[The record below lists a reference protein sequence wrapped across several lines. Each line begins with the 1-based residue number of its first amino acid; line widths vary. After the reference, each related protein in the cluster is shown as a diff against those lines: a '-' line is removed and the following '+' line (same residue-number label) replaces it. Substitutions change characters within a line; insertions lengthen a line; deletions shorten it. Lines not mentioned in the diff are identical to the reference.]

1 MDKIGYKMDISKKIQ
16 FRASIFQEIITKLSE
31 IDLFRGNWNV
41 LENKEK
47 RYLKELRDIA
57 TIESIG
63 SSTRI
68 EGATLTDGEVKELLK
83 SVQINKLDKLEEQEV
98 VCYYEA
104 LETILEH
111 YQDIELSER
120 YLHQLHTILLKYSSK
135 DQMHKGQYKN
145 LSNQVVANYP
155 DGGQKVI
162 FRTTEPHLTANE
174 MQQLISWTNTQIE
187 EKKLH
192 PILLTATF
200 VYEFLSI
207 HPYQD
212 GNGRLSR
219 LLTTFLLLKQKYNF
233 VEYISFEHIIEA
245 RKDMY
250 YRVLME
256 TQKHRYTDDEI
267 LDKWTIFFLDC
278 LVELIQKLKVK
289 YETYNNLQISLNGR
303 QKEVLNYIDQN
314 KTIQIKEIEQDL
326 SQYSRNTIKKDLQYL
341 VNEGLI
347 LTTGS
352 GRGVKYH
359 ALKE

>member
-1 MDKIGYKMDISKKIQ
+1 MDISKKIAFQ
-16 FRASIFQEIITKLSE
+16 PAIFQDIIQKLS
-31 IDLFRGNWNV
+31 IVDLFKGGWR
-41 LENKEK
+41 LIENKEK

-68 EGATLTDGEVKELLK
+68 EGATLTDGEVKQLLK
-83 SVQINKLDKLEEQEV
+83 SVQINKLDKREEQEV
-98 VCYYEA
+98 VGYYEA
-104 LETILEH
+104 LELILEH
-111 YQDIELSER
+111 YDDIDLSER
-120 YLHQLHTILLKYSSK
+120 YLHQLHSILLKYSSK
-135 DQMHKGQYKN
+135 DQRHKGQYKN

-155 DGGQKVI
+155 GGEQKII

-174 MQQLISWTNTQIE
+174 MHDLIIWTNEQLK
-187 EKKLH
+187 EKRLH
-192 PILLTATF
+192 PVLITAIF

-219 LLTTFLLLKQKYNF
+219 LLTTFLLLKQDYNF
-233 VEYISFEHIIEA
+233 IEFVSFEHVVEN

-256 TQKHRYTDDEI
+256 TQKHRGTDDEI
-267 LDKWTIFFLDC
+267 LDKWVAFFLDC
-278 LVELIQKLKVK
+278 LIILTEKLKVK
-289 YETYNNLQISLNGR
+289 YETYNNLKSSTNDR
-303 QKEVLNYIDQN
+303 QKKVLAYIDKN
-314 KTIQIKEIEQDL
+314 KTIQIKDLNEDL
-326 SQYSRNTIKKDLQYL
+326 SQYSRNTLKKDLQYL
-341 VNEGLI
+341 VKEGLI

-359 ALKE
+359 AKESK